1 MGSMV
6 VGGADTVEWCC
17 VGTVCVPLTWLHLL
31 LLQTHSVQVIE
42 DLEKDPLQWS
52 LVYQDQDGE
61 KYFFFLVS
69 TALPQLSFTQHSIT
83 QHSLT
88 QHSITQHSL
97 TQHST
102 QHSITQ
108 HSLTQHSLTQH
119 SSTSPSSLSFV
130 LPAQSSSSENK
141 KEWVQRVKKI
151 LRSLEA
157 LARGD
162 TASRTNSTPPL
173 NHTLP

>member
-6 VGGADTVEWCC
+6 VGGADTVEWYC
-17 VGTVCVPLTWLHLL
+17 VGTVCAPPTWPHLL

-83 QHSLT
+83 QHS
-88 QHSITQHSL
+88 ITQHSL
-97 TQHST
+97 IQHF
-102 QHSITQ
+102 HITFITVFRLACPVFFIGEQ
-108 HSLTQHSLTQH
+108 EGVGSESEEDPALTRGTG
-119 SSTSPSSLSFV
+119 
-130 LPAQSSSSENK
+130 
-141 KEWVQRVKKI
+141 QR
-151 LRSLEA
+151 
-157 LARGD
+157 
-162 TASRTNSTPPL
+162 
-173 NHTLP
+173 

>member
-88 QHSITQHSL
+88 QHS
-97 TQHST
+97 
-102 QHSITQ
+102 
-108 HSLTQHSLTQH
+108 LTQH